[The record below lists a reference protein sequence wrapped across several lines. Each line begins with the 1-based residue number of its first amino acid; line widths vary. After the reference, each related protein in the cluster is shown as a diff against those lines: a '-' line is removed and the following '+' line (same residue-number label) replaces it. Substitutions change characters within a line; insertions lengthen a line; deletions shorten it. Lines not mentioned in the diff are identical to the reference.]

1 MDISVV
7 IPALNEEKNIAT
19 NLTALM
25 ALNPHEVIVVDGG
38 SVDRTGEISAGTGAT
53 VITGARGRARQMNAG
68 AQQATGDIL
77 LFVHADTR
85 LPTAAFAEI
94 VAALQDPVLLGRPF

>member
-1 MDISVV
+1 MKISVI
-7 IPALNEEKNIAT
+7 IPVLNEEKTIAAT
-19 NLTALM
+19 LAALM

-38 SVDRTGEISAGTGAT
+38 SVDRTHEISAGTGAT

-77 LFVHADTR
+77 LFLHADTR
-85 LPTAAFAEI
+85 LPPTAFGDI
-94 VAALQDPVLLGRPF
+94 AAVLKDPR